1 MAELAAELVTDR
13 PDRPVLNVSAL
24 PNVVFG
30 TRSITWLGIIGM
42 MAIEGMVF
50 VLTIASYFYLHSRSI
65 EWPLHTNPPDL
76 FWGTLN
82 LVVFLVSAL
91 PNEWYRRR
99 ARKGDLRAVRI
110 GLATLSLFG
119 IANVV
124 IRYFELRHLNTDWSI
139 DAYGSIVWMLMG
151 LHITHLLT
159 DLFDTF
165 VLTTLFFRNPLLEGK
180 RFMDA
185 SENAD
190 YWYFVVVSWIPIYL
204 VIYWAPRWLHA

>member
-1 MAELAAELVTDR
+1 MAERVEPA
-13 PDRPVLNVSAL
+13 VLDVSKL

-30 TRSITWLGIIGM
+30 ARSVTWNGIVGM
-42 MAIEGMVF
+42 MAIEGTVF
-50 VLTIASYFYLHSRSI
+50 LLMIAAYFYLHSRSV
-65 EWPLHTNPPDL
+65 EWPPHENPPAL

-82 LVVFLVSAL
+82 LIIFLLSTL

-110 GLATLSLFG
+110 GLIALSAIG
-119 IANVV
+119 VINVIV
-124 IRYFELRHLNTDWSI
+124 RYFELRHLNCDWSL
-139 DAYGSIVWMLMG
+139 DAYGSVVWMLIG

-159 DLFDTF
+159 DLVDTI
-165 VLTTLFFRNPLLEGK
+165 VLTILFFTPMVEGK

-185 SENAD
+185 AENAD
-190 YWYFVVVSWIPIYL
+190 YWYFVVLFWVPIYL